1 MASSAPGDVRSRS
14 RSVSLHRNEMGTPMG
29 DALLV
34 VVAIIGGSLI
44 MGLWGMVFAIPT
56 VVVVKT
62 AEPLFRRW
70 PAESGPCVTCR
81 TRSRFSF
88 LCSGTSPRLQ
98 CCQMHELGLEH
109 RDRKYRAIATELG
122 AGDEKR
128 INPAPPS
135 RSTEKSW
142 LLVLPGAGRRVSS
155 ARLIGG
161 RPGEKRPPGE
171 GGLSLRGRLAL
182 SAERNADGHRL
193 QCLARAL
200 VRVALFVI
208 ALRKRL
214 ALVDGDAARSP
225 AAYRQRF

>member
-1 MASSAPGDVRSRS
+1 GFLLFPIGD
-14 RSVSLHRNEMGTPMG
+14 
-29 DALLV
+29 
-34 VVAIIGGSLI
+34 
-44 MGLWGMVFAIPT
+44 
-56 VVVVKT
+56 
-62 AEPLFRRW
+62 RR
-70 PAESGPCVTCR
+70 CNR
-81 TRSRFSF
+81 TRASVGNAGGNARPSLTNAKGDRPRARPKKVGRWFSPAR
-88 LCSGTSPRLQ
+88 GGAYRLR
-98 CCQMHELGLEH
+98 E
-109 RDRKYRAIATELG
+109 RR
-122 AGDEKR
+122 
-128 INPAPPS
+128 PPS

-142 LLVLPGAGRRVSS
+142 PLVLPGAGRRVSS

-214 ALVDGDAARSP
+214 ALVDGDAA
-225 AAYRQRF
+225 